1 MIKHL
6 NRQLTSNELI
16 HHINGVKDDNRIENL
31 QLKMLK
37 GIHCFGKEH
46 FNCPHCGKIIDL
58 TK

>member
-16 HHINGVKDDNRIENL
+16 HHINGIKADNRIENL
-31 QLKMLK
+31 QLMLK